1 MKKTA
6 HVIIWGFGSRTS
18 CDNFFN
24 LIDGDLQTW
33 RGGPPMDIFLDAP
46 LANLF
51 GSYLLRDGALD
62 PVLNGDPDDGEL
74 KLNLYRRLSGYDVTV
89 LRYHG
94 CAITDEEI
102 AEAKSQGVL
111 IQVVDLE
118 TTTAGSID
126 G

>member
-1 MKKTA
+1 
-6 HVIIWGFGSRTS
+6 
-18 CDNFFN
+18 
-24 LIDGDLQTW
+24 
-33 RGGPPMDIFLDAP
+33 MDVFLDAP

-51 GSYLLRDGALD
+51 GSYLLRDDGLD
-62 PVLNGDPDDGEL
+62 PVLNGDPDDENL

-102 AEAKSQGVL
+102 AAARSQGVL

-118 TTTAGSID
+118 TTAAGS
-126 G
+126 GK

>member
-1 MKKTA
+1 
-6 HVIIWGFGSRTS
+6 
-18 CDNFFN
+18 
-24 LIDGDLQTW
+24 
-33 RGGPPMDIFLDAP
+33 MDIFLDAP

-51 GSYLLRDGALD
+51 GSFLLRDDGLG
-62 PVLNGDPDDGEL
+62 PVLNGDTDGDGL

-102 AEAKSQGVL
+102 AAARAQGVL

-118 TTTAGSID
+118 TATAGSVE
-126 G
+126 